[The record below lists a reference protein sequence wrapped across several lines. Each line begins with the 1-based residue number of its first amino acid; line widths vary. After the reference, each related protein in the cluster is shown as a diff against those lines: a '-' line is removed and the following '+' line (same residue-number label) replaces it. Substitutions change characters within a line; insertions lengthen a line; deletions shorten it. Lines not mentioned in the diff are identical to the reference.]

1 MAEGIGNR
9 VQTSQAKELAKPKR
23 RIDLAEVQTRAR
35 IPVKENADWKTKAEA
50 QSHLMSQL
58 GMSWSLAGMQM
69 PFLATYQVEVRKA
82 TLRSYSLMLCLIR
95 TESGNQMIETLG
107 WRASSLWSIWG
118 KQELRNY
125 RIPALEEVW

>member
-58 GMSWSLAGMQM
+58 GMS
-69 PFLATYQVEVRKA
+69 
-82 TLRSYSLMLCLIR
+82 
-95 TESGNQMIETLG
+95 
-107 WRASSLWSIWG
+107 
-118 KQELRNY
+118 
-125 RIPALEEVW
+125 

>member
-1 MAEGIGNR
+1 
-9 VQTSQAKELAKPKR
+9 
-23 RIDLAEVQTRAR
+23 
-35 IPVKENADWKTKAEA
+35 
-50 QSHLMSQL
+50 
-58 GMSWSLAGMQM
+58 MQM